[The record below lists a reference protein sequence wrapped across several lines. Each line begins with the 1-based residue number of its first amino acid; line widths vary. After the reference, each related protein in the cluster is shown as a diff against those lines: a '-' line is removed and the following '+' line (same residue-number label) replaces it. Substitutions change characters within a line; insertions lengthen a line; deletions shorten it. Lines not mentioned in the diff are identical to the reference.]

1 MSGFHPHSPSHLWA
15 CFIQS
20 TRRCEAIR
28 DATGYGAPLASY
40 LRADRLAR
48 PPMKM
53 KFEAVPAQDSLAD
66 PDMLYDSKS
75 SLKDAF
81 GALYRVCSSG
91 SDNTCG
97 QFARESAGEPIYQ
110 LLDVR
115 DVYCGPCASPRA
127 KPHPSRHPEPRRFR
141 RAARRL
147 RRPRRRAPARAQGP
161 AVRGV
166 REQTEGREGRTQSPH
181 QQRAQPGPQP
191 AQSMLARLRATGAG
205 SAPKLVASYDARRAA
220 RAVEQ
225 SDAWRMGT
233 QAGCDL

>member
-1 MSGFHPHSPSHLWA
+1 MERSEQTL
-15 CFIQS
+15 
-20 TRRCEAIR
+20 
-28 DATGYGAPLASY
+28 
-40 LRADRLAR
+40 DRLLGPAATETSEPR
-48 PPMKM
+48 LWG
-53 KFEAVPAQDSLAD
+53 VQAQDSLAD
-66 PDMLYDSKS
+66 PDMLYDSES

-161 AVRGV
+161 AVR
-166 REQTEGREGRTQSPH
+166 RERADRGPRGPHAVATSAAGPAGAAARTKHASSASGDRGGQRTE
-181 QQRAQPGPQP
+181 
-191 AQSMLARLRATGAG
+191 
-205 SAPKLVASYDARRAA
+205 ARR
-220 RAVEQ
+220 E
-225 SDAWRMGT
+225 
-233 QAGCDL
+233 L